1 MTHVFHSVLR
11 LARLVAGRFVEDR
24 CVQVAGSLT
33 FTTLLALVPL
43 LAIAVTLIAAF
54 PVFEDWSNEIK
65 VFILLNFVPE
75 AGGRI
80 ITGYMQQFAQ
90 NATRLTALGI
100 LFLGTTALMLVI
112 TIERVFNVIWRVR
125 RERPL
130 LHRLVVYWAALT
142 VGPLLIGA
150 SLSLTSWLVGQ
161 SLGIARAV
169 PGGDSILL
177 GVVPL
182 LLSALA
188 FGLLYLTLPNRRV
201 RTADALVGGFTAAL
215 AFEFMKRGF
224 ALYVAAVP
232 AYDAVYGTFA
242 TIPIFL
248 LWIFLC
254 WSVVLL
260 GAVVVAILP
269 HWRLGS
275 PGDEHSPGRRF
286 HLAWRILRAM
296 HAAKRT
302 GIPAST
308 AGLAGA
314 AVLSEEDAEDLL
326 GRLEALGWVS
336 RLGAVGWALLRD
348 LDSLTVADLFRAFV
362 FRAGAH
368 RTGDSTIDAE
378 ADALEREIMTR
389 IEPGLDRPLDTV
401 FREEAALT
409 EDGSDAGPAPAK
421 SEDHRG

>member
-1 MTHVFHSVLR
+1 MTHVFKSMLR
-11 LARLVAGRFVEDR
+11 LARLVVGRFVEDR

-43 LAIAVTLIAAF
+43 IAIAVTLIAAF

-75 AGGRI
+75 AGGKI

-100 LFLGTTALMLVI
+100 VLLGMTALLLVI

-130 LHRLVVYWAALT
+130 LHRFVIYWAALT

-161 SLGIARAV
+161 SLGVARAV

-177 GVVPL
+177 GLVPPL
-182 LLSALA
+182 LSGVA
-188 FGLLYLTLPNRRV
+188 FALLYLTLPNRRV
-201 RTADALVGGFTAAL
+201 RVGDALVGGFTAAL

-275 PGDEHSPGRRF
+275 PSDEHVPGRRF
-286 HLAWRILRAM
+286 HLAWRMLRVM
-296 HAAKRT
+296 HAAQST
-302 GIPAST
+302 GAVAST
-308 AGLAGA
+308 AGLAA
-314 AVLSEEDAEDLL
+314 AAALSEEDAEDLL
-326 GRLEALGWVS
+326 GRLEALGWAS
-336 RLGAVGWALLRD
+336 RLAAGGWALLRD
-348 LDSLTVADLFRAFV
+348 LGSLTVADLFRAFV

-368 RTGDSTIDAE
+368 RTGDSTTDAE
-378 ADALEREIMTR
+378 VDALEREIATR
-389 IEPGLDRPLDTV
+389 IEAELDQPLDAI
-401 FREEAALT
+401 FRDEPGSNA
-409 EDGSDAGPAPAK
+409 DGPVAGIAPAK
-421 SEDHRG
+421 TADERG